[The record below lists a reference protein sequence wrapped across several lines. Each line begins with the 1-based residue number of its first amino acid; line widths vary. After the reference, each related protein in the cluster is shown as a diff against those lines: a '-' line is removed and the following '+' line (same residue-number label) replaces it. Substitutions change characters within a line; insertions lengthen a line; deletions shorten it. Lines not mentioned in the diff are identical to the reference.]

1 MILQYFKKKENEY
14 KRIADKIYINILYKS
29 KKLIQKNYFQE
40 VNFDSSFELI
50 AILLVFH
57 MKILKNKGGS
67 KYKNINNYLI
77 ENFVDDLD
85 RSIRDIGIGDMSIG
99 KHVKKYIKKFY
110 YRVKLIDPIIDNY
123 NNANLVEYLNSIK
136 LINKNH
142 TPEMAM
148 ILMQFYQEIKI
159 NEENI

>member
-1 MILQYFKKKENEY
+1 
-14 KRIADKIYINILYKS
+14 
-29 KKLIQKNYFQE
+29 
-40 VNFDSSFELI
+40 
-50 AILLVFH
+50 
-57 MKILKNKGGS
+57 
-67 KYKNINNYLI
+67 
-77 ENFVDDLD
+77 
-85 RSIRDIGIGDMSIG
+85 MSIG

-142 TPEMAM
+142 TSEMAM